1 LTAGSWTLTNEF
13 RTQLLEGTFSNLTT
27 GSAVHVGLYTS
38 SSNIGASSTTIAGV
52 TNELSTADGYTA
64 GGVTATL
71 TATGTTSVTLSFSA
85 SVTWT
90 ASGGSIVARFAV
102 VYEPSGH
109 VIAYCLLDNTPAD
122 VTVTSGNTLTI
133 SNSNP
138 VITVA

>member
-1 LTAGSWTLTNEF
+1 MTAGSWTLTNEF